1 MIAAELIETYR
12 EEEALYVFSNKF
24 KGGKIAS
31 YISYSQVP
39 DYLKNSEVKAWDC
52 YEVNDDKVIFVVV
65 KEIRGWCMQ
74 WETKED

>member
-12 EEEALYVFSNKF
+12 EEQPLCAFSDKF

-39 DYLKNSEVKAWDC
+39 EYLKNSEVKAWDC

-65 KEIRGWCMQ
+65 KEIRG
-74 WETKED
+74 

>member
-1 MIAAELIETYR
+1 MAAVRGTGRMIVAELIETFR
-12 EEEALYVFSNKF
+12 EEEALYTFSNKF

-52 YEVNDDKVIFVVV
+52 FVVDDYKVIFVVV
-65 KEIRGWCMQ
+65 KEIR
-74 WETKED
+74 E

>member
-52 YEVNDDKVIFVVV
+52 YEVEDYRVIFVVV
-65 KEIRGWCMQ
+65 KEIRG
-74 WETKED
+74 

>member
-65 KEIRGWCMQ
+65 KEIKGWCMQ